1 MFPVM
6 EAVGRDPADI
16 ATDTGRLFDPDIVI
30 FVSVNAVRYG
40 LTSAGCGKIAA
51 IGPATTRVIEQHGF
65 SVAIRSADGFT
76 SEHLLATPELL
87 DVRGKVIRIVR
98 GNGGRELMAQT
109 LRDRGATVEYLEVY
123 SRRLPAYTE
132 AEIGDVEQK
141 LVSGEIDVVTMMS
154 VESLLNLIALLPSTT
169 YRAIANTLLVTPAA
183 RVIKEAEG
191 RFPGIPT
198 TLAAGPQAS
207 DMVAAIA
214 TSTNS
219 GHPDD

>member
-1 MFPVM
+1 M
-6 EAVGRDPADI
+6 
-16 ATDTGRLFDPDIVI
+16 
-30 FVSVNAVRYG
+30 
-40 LTSAGCGKIAA
+40 
-51 IGPATTRVIEQHGF
+51 
-65 SVAIRSADGFT
+65 
-76 SEHLLATPELL
+76 
-87 DVRGKVIRIVR
+87 RGKVIRIIR

-141 LVSGEIDVVTMMS
+141 LVGGEIDVVTIMS

-169 YRAIANTLLVTPAA
+169 YQAIANTLLVTPAA

-198 TLAAGPQAS
+198 TLAEGPQAS

-214 TSTNS
+214 TSTNP